1 MKNHKENQ
9 FKHYSLFQQLSCLF
23 KFVYISYVFQ
33 SLVGLTVLY
42 SNLEALYQLLF
53 RLKLLSSLFIFFTVC
68 LFKVISDIT
77 KT

>member
-1 MKNHKENQ
+1 MKIHKKIQ
-9 FKHYSLFQQLSCLF
+9 FKHYILVQQLSCLF